1 MVPTVTAKLALQR
14 VPRYLD
20 ASLFPDAP
28 PPPRITL
35 WRAVICAALAVA
47 GVAIQMA
54 RIWPGAP
61 LNSIWVEDGA
71 VWLPDAMHRGFL
83 DAVTTPYDGF
93 VQTLSRLVAEPVAAL
108 PVGWFAAAM
117 AISGAAIVTG
127 CAFVVW
133 RASAGHI
140 ETPYLRA
147 ALAAMVVLL
156 PVAGTETLDNVTN
169 SIWYL
174 LFACFWL
181 LLWRPATFA
190 RAGGAAALAFLGAA
204 SNIGALVLLPLWLLR
219 LVAARDRRDWVI
231 VGAFAAGVAMQLVL
245 SWNEIHAHGEPG
257 NRPSAAFSPYLHP
270 HWHWSLV
277 PAYAP
282 RIVGGA
288 VIGQR
293 ITGFLWEHLGTPLEV
308 VLGAILLAFVASA
321 LVDRN
326 PRTRVLIPLA
336 VATSLGLFLVSGY
349 WRWGRAGEV
358 FVWPHGAWNWG
369 GSHYMVFPA
378 LLLLSAI
385 FVQLDAARRF
395 RSGAVWARLRGGM
408 VVCVLLAALVSFRIS
423 DAASRGNPRWSGALD
438 FARSQCVRERAAS
451 VDVPVA
457 PRILGFSM
465 PLSCTALDGPASR
478 SLSSAARR

>member
-1 MVPTVTAKLALQR
+1 
-14 VPRYLD
+14 
-20 ASLFPDAP
+20 
-28 PPPRITL
+28 
-35 WRAVICAALAVA
+35 
-47 GVAIQMA
+47 MA

-61 LNSIWVEDGA
+61 LNSIWAEDGA

-108 PVGWFAAAM
+108 PVSWFAAAM

-156 PVAGTETLDNVTN
+156 GVAGTETLDNVTN

-190 RAGGAAALAFLGAA
+190 RAGGAAALAFLAAA

-231 VGAFAAGVAMQLVL
+231 VGAFAAGIAVQLGL
-245 SWNEIHAHGEPG
+245 SLHDIHGHGEPG
-257 NRPSAAFSPYLHP
+257 NRPSAAFSAYYRA
-270 HWHWSLV
+270 HWDWSLV
-277 PAYAP
+277 PAYAS

-308 VLGAILLAFVASA
+308 ALGAILLAFVALA
-321 LVDRN
+321 LAARN
-326 PRTRVLIPLA
+326 PRTRVFIPPA
-336 VATSLGLFLVSGY
+336 VAMSLALFLVSGY

-358 FVWPHGAWNWG
+358 FVWPHGGWNWAG
-369 GSHYMVFPA
+369 AHYMVFPA

-385 FVQLDAARRF
+385 FVQLDAAPRF
-395 RSGAVWARLRGGM
+395 RSGANWARLGGGM
-408 VVCVLLAALVSFRIS
+408 VVCILLAALVSFRIS
-423 DAASRGNPRWSGALD
+423 DAASRGSPRWSGALD
-438 FARSQCVRERAAS
+438 FARSQCVREQAAS
-451 VDVPVA
+451 LDVPVSPA
-457 PRILGFSM
+457 YLGFSM
-465 PLSCTALDGPASR
+465 RLSCTALDGPATS
-478 SLSSAARR
+478 SLSSGARR